1 MSGTVIPSN
10 LNILSSANTQT
21 GATQAPSASSGFSG
35 VLKKAVD
42 KTGSTQSVDL
52 EDIFRRASEQ
62 YNVPENLLKAVAKAE
77 SGFDADAVS
86 RCGAQGIMQLMPST
100 AASLGV
106 QNSFDPEQNIMG
118 GAKYL
123 SWMLE
128 RYNGDTELALAA
140 YNAGSGNVAKYGGV
154 PPFKETRSYVAKV
167 MGYAGMD
174 ISAKLTSL
182 NTLATGSSAS
192 DQISAAGSMFSNAS
206 ASDKLSA
213 LSYLMMNLSGGNG
226 TAALNSLFGNSSE
239 DFFDTRFQSDSNSS
253 LSSLSGTSSVSS
265 QLDSLSALLGNSGTN
280 TEPATDSAQNG
291 ILSGLSGLA
300 SGNMSSQQYAD
311 LLQILLARMQMGSG
325 QSLASDLSGAPS
337 SDSSSIL

>member
-1 MSGTVIPSN
+1 MSGTAIPSN
-10 LNILSSANTQT
+10 LNILSSANAQT
-21 GATQAPSASSGFSG
+21 GAKQVQSSSSGFSG

-42 KTGSTQSVDL
+42 KTGNTQSVDL

-106 QNSFDPEQNIMG
+106 ENSLDPEQNIMG

-128 RYNGDTELALAA
+128 RYNGDPELALAA
-140 YNAGSGNVAKYGGV
+140 YNAGSGNVAKYGGI
-154 PPFKETRSYVAKV
+154 PPFKETQSYVAKV

-192 DQISAAGSMFSNAS
+192 DQISAVGSMFNNAS

-226 TAALNSLFGNSSE
+226 NAALNSLFGDSSD
-239 DFFDTRFQSDSNSS
+239 DFFGSRFQSDSDSPMSS
-253 LSSLSGTSSVSS
+253 LSDTSSTGS
-265 QLDSLSALLGNSGTN
+265 QLSSLNALLGNSDTN
-280 TEPATDSAQNG
+280 SELTGSVQNSM
-291 ILSGLSGLA
+291 LSGLSGLA

-311 LLQILLARMQMGSG
+311 LLQILLARMQMSSG
-325 QSLASDLSGAPS
+325 QSLASDLSGVLS
-337 SDSSSIL
+337 SDSSSL